1 MTDAVDVTLMVNGER
16 RPLRVAP
23 FETLLTSLRDRLGLT
38 AAKRGCNQ
46 GVCGACSVLIDGR
59 PARACLSVTANCV
72 DQAITT
78 VEGLSTPLELSPLQ
92 AAMVRAGAIQCGF
105 CTPGMLISLTSLL
118 QECPHPTRDD
128 IRTAISSNI
137 CRCTGYQKIVE
148 AVANLVEA
156 SAAPT

>member
-1 MTDAVDVTLMVNGER
+1 MSATVHVTLMINGEAR
-16 RPLRVAP
+16 ALQTMP

-59 PARACLSVTANCV
+59 PARACLSLTTNCV
-72 DQAITT
+72 DQDITT
-78 VEGLSTPLELSPLQ
+78 VEGLSTPLQLSPLQ
-92 AAMVRAGAIQCGF
+92 AALVRTGGIQCGF
-105 CTPGMLISLTSLL
+105 CTPGMLVSLTALL
-118 QECPHPTRDD
+118 QESPRPTGDE

-148 AVANLVEA
+148 AVADMVA
-156 SAAPT
+156 VCTA

>member
-1 MTDAVDVTLMVNGER
+1 MTDTMDITLMINGER
-16 RPLRVAP
+16 RALRVAP

-46 GVCGACSVLIDGR
+46 GVCGACSVLLDGW

-72 DQAITT
+72 DQNITT
-78 VEGLSTPLELSPLQ
+78 VEGLSAPLELSPLQ

-105 CTPGMLISLTSLL
+105 CTPGMLISLTALL
-118 QECPHPTRDD
+118 QESPRPTRDD
-128 IRTAISSNI
+128 IRSAISSNI

-148 AVANLVEA
+148 AVVDMV
-156 SAAPT
+156 AAGAA

>member
-1 MTDAVDVTLMVNGER
+1 MTNAVDVTVMINGEPR
-16 RPLRVAP
+16 VLRVAP

-38 AAKRGCNQ
+38 ATKRGCDQ

-72 DQAITT
+72 DQEVTT
-78 VEGLSTPLELSPLQ
+78 VEGLSTPLKLTPLQ
-92 AAMVRAGAIQCGF
+92 AALVRAGAIQCGF
-105 CTPGMLISLTSLL
+105 CTPGMLISLTALL
-118 QECPHPTRDD
+118 QDCPHPTRDD

-148 AVANLVEA
+148 AVAGMGEG
-156 SAAPT
+156 SAA